1 MLSAEDTGS
10 PCAEPDAQVNKEVRG
25 QPATA
30 SEGDGARPV
39 AAGHLGETRPATTP
53 DPVRLL
59 SPAQRRRLIAFALLR
74 SLLVVVALV
83 TVYFTIP
90 LTRMSRPAAV
100 AGLIAGLLIVAG
112 LLGYQIRATARS
124 SHPGLRA
131 VESLGASAPLLI
143 LLFAVTH
150 YLVDLTHP
158 GSYSEAMT
166 RLDALYFSV
175 TMFTTVGF
183 GDITPVSEPA
193 RVLAVIQMLASL
205 IFLGVVARVLFG
217 AALSVPRSRTGD
229 DHHG

>member
-1 MLSAEDTGS
+1 
-10 PCAEPDAQVNKEVRG
+10 
-25 QPATA
+25 
-30 SEGDGARPV
+30 
-39 AAGHLGETRPATTP
+39 
-53 DPVRLL
+53 
-59 SPAQRRRLIAFALLR
+59 
-74 SLLVVVALV
+74 
-83 TVYFTIP
+83 
-90 LTRMSRPAAV
+90 
-100 AGLIAGLLIVAG
+100 